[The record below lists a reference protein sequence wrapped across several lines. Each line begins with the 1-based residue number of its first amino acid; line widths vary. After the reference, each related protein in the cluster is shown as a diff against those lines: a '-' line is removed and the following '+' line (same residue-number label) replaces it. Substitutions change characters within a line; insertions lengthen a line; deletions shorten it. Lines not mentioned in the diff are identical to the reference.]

1 MEDIKVIKSDTQ
13 YYEYCN
19 RLEQLESLD
28 SGDEKI
34 LDQIELLH
42 LLIEKYDDEIF
53 ELPDLDPVEY
63 LKMLMSSN
71 NLKRRDI
78 QKGTGIDK
86 TTLSHMLNYRRGFSK
101 NNIRLLARYFK
112 VTQDTFNKE
121 YELKN
126 ARVTKQKTK
135 VMAKVLSVSKDAKDK
150 KITIG

>member
-28 SGDEKI
+28 SEDEKI

-42 LLIEKYDDEIF
+42 VLIEKYDDENF
-53 ELPDLDPVEY
+53 ELPELDPVEY

-71 NLKRRDI
+71 NLKSKDI

-86 TTLSHMLNYRRGFSK
+86 TTLSHILNYRRGFSK
-101 NNIRLLARYFK
+101 NNIRLLAEYFK
-112 VTQDTFNKE
+112 VTQDTFNRE

-126 ARVTKQKTK
+126 I
-135 VMAKVLSVSKDAKDK
+135 SKKKKSATK
-150 KITIG
+150 KISKVNGKKKGKLTYS